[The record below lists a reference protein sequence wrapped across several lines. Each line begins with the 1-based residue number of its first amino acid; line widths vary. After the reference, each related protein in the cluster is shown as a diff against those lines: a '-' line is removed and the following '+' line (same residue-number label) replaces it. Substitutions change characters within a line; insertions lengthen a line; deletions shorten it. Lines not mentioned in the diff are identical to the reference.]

1 VVFEGKSIGNLPMHQ
16 RARLGI
22 GYLTQE
28 PSVFRKLTVEQNIL
42 AILEV
47 CTSDKLE
54 QKARLKSLLEEL
66 DLTPL
71 ARSKAYTLS
80 GGEKRR
86 LEITRAL
93 VTSPLMLLLDEP
105 FSGIDPI
112 AVYEVQK
119 ILRKLKERR
128 MGILIT
134 DHNVRET
141 LKLVDRAYIIHKG
154 DVRCEGKAE
163 FLVDDP
169 VAREI
174 YLGPEFNL

>member
-1 VVFEGKSIGNLPMHQ
+1 M
-16 RARLGI
+16 
-22 GYLTQE
+22 
-28 PSVFRKLTVEQNIL
+28 
-42 AILEV
+42 
-47 CTSDKLE
+47 E

-66 DLTPL
+66 DLTSI
-71 ARSKAYTLS
+71 AKSKAYTLS

-93 VTSPLMLLLDEP
+93 VTSPRMLLLDEP

-119 ILRKLKERR
+119 ILIQLKKRR

-141 LKLVDRAYIIHKG
+141 LKLVDRAYIMHKG
-154 DVRCEGKAE
+154 DVCCEGESEK
-163 FLVDDP
+163 LVSDAK
-169 VAREI
+169 AREI
-174 YLGPEFNL
+174 YLGPDFNL

>member
-1 VVFEGKSIGNLPMHQ
+1 
-16 RARLGI
+16 
-22 GYLTQE
+22 
-28 PSVFRKLTVEQNIL
+28 
-42 AILEV
+42 
-47 CTSDKLE
+47 
-54 QKARLKSLLEEL
+54 
-66 DLTPL
+66 
-71 ARSKAYTLS
+71 
-80 GGEKRR
+80 
-86 LEITRAL
+86 
-93 VTSPLMLLLDEP
+93 
-105 FSGIDPI
+105 
-112 AVYEVQK
+112 
-119 ILRKLKERR
+119 